1 MPQFSQIAFLII
13 GSIIIIS
20 ALFVVLFK
28 ELIYSAL
35 SMVGCFLGVAG
46 LFIMLH
52 AELVAAAQVLIYVGA
67 ISVLIIFAI
76 MLTSHRTG
84 DFRLFFHKQAWV
96 AAPICAV
103 AAVALIVV
111 MSTADYNATAEA
123 QNPGDEQIASLLFN
137 EYAFPFE
144 LVSLALLVAMVGAVL
159 LAKKE
164 SNK

>member
-1 MPQFSQIAFLII
+1 MPQFSQIAFILISFI
-13 GSIIIIS
+13 VIAS
-20 ALFVVLFK
+20 ALCVVLFK

-46 LFIMLH
+46 LFVMLH

-84 DFRLFFHKQAWV
+84 DIRLYFHQQAWV
-96 AAPICAV
+96 AAFICAV
-103 AAVALIVV
+103 AAVALVVV
-111 MSTADYNATAEA
+111 MATADYNSTTEA

-164 SNK
+164 K

>member
-13 GSIIIIS
+13 GTIIIS
-20 ALFVVLFK
+20 SAMCVVLFK

-46 LFIMLH
+46 LFVMLH

-84 DFRLFFHKQAWV
+84 DVRLYFHQQAWI
-96 AAPICAV
+96 AAPICAI
-103 AAVALIVV
+103 AAAALVV
-111 MSTADYNATAEA
+111 IMATAEYNSTSEA

-164 SNK
+164 K

>member
-1 MPQFSQIAFLII
+1 MPEFSQIAFILISLI
-13 GSIIIIS
+13 VIIS
-20 ALFVVLFK
+20 ALCVVLFK

-46 LFIMLH
+46 LFVMLH

-84 DFRLFFHKQAWV
+84 DVRLYFHQQAWI
-96 AAPICAV
+96 AAPICII
-103 AAVALIVV
+103 AAVALVV
-111 MSTADYNATAEA
+111 IMATADYNSTSEA

-164 SNK
+164 K

>member
-1 MPQFSQIAFLII
+1 MPEFSQVAFII
-13 GSIIIIS
+13 ISSIVIIS
-20 ALFVVLFK
+20 ALCVVLFK

-46 LFIMLH
+46 LFVMLH

-84 DFRLFFHKQAWV
+84 DLKLYFHNQAWV
-96 AAPICAV
+96 AAPICAI
-103 AAVALIVV
+103 AAVALVV
-111 MSTADYNATAEA
+111 IMATADYNATSEA
-123 QNPGDEQIASLLFN
+123 QNPADEQIASLLFN

-164 SNK
+164 K

>member
-1 MPQFSQIAFLII
+1 MPEFSQIAFILISLI
-13 GSIIIIS
+13 VIIS
-20 ALFVVLFK
+20 ALCVVLFK

-46 LFIMLH
+46 LFVMLH

-84 DFRLFFHKQAWV
+84 DVKLYFHQQAWI
-96 AAPICAV
+96 AAPICTI
-103 AAVALIVV
+103 AAVALVVV
-111 MSTADYNATAEA
+111 MATADYNSTAEA

-164 SNK
+164 K

>member
-1 MPQFSQIAFLII
+1 MPEFSQMAFLLIS
-13 GSIIIIS
+13 SIVIVS
-20 ALFVVLFK
+20 ALCVVLFK

-46 LFIMLH
+46 LFVMLH

-84 DFRLFFHKQAWV
+84 DIKLYFHKQAWV

-103 AAVALIVV
+103 AAVALVVV
-111 MSTADYNATAEA
+111 MATADYNSTAEA

-144 LVSLALLVAMVGAVL
+144 LVSLALLVAMIGAVL

-164 SNK
+164 K